1 MHGSSFFVRRG
12 QTEWNVEDKIC
23 GSTDSPLTELGR
35 QQAKEAGEKILSG
48 KIKVDEI
55 FYSPLS
61 RARDTALIIS
71 EITGITA
78 CEDSCLFRQNF
89 GKWDGTSPRK
99 SAAFT
104 ADKEKFAYSHD
115 GGESMLHTESRIA
128 KYKNM
133 DESNIS
139 FLPKT
144 VEIF

>member
-1 MHGSSFFVRRG
+1 MTPFSVTS
-12 QTEWNVEDKIC
+12 VE
-23 GSTDSPLTELGR
+23 T
-35 QQAKEAGEKILSG
+35 
-48 KIKVDEI
+48 
-55 FYSPLS
+55 
-61 RARDTALIIS
+61 
-71 EITGITA
+71 
-78 CEDSCLFRQNF
+78 
-89 GKWDGTSPRK
+89 
-99 SAAFT
+99 AAFT

>member
-12 QTEWNVEDKIC
+12 QLEWNVEDKIC

-71 EITGITA
+71 EITEIPA
-78 CEDSCLFRQNF
+78 CED
-89 GKWDGTSPRK
+89 KV
-99 SAAFT
+99 A
-104 ADKEKFAYSHD
+104 EK
-115 GGESMLHTESRIA
+115 LL
-128 KYKNM
+128 KLPL
-133 DESNIS
+133 S
-139 FLPKT
+139 FLT
-144 VEIF
+144 R